1 MKNKKLYIA
10 ADHAGYSFK
19 QLLVKYIQEE
29 LKEFT
34 LEDLGCQSSESVN
47 YPDFAFKLSE
57 KVAKENAAG
66 ILICGSGI
74 GMSIAANKVNGIR
87 AALVWDMTSARL
99 SREHNNSN
107 VLCLGARLIGEQTAK
122 DCIKVW
128 LNTEFLKG
136 RHENRLELIHK
147 RESHD

>member
-10 ADHAGYSFK
+10 SDHAGYSFK
-19 QLLVKYIQEE
+19 QLMVKYIEE
-29 LKEFT
+29 NLKDFS
-34 LEDLGCQSSESVN
+34 LEDIGCHSPESVN
-47 YPDFAFKLSE
+47 YPDFAFQLSE
-57 KVAKENAAG
+57 KVAKENALG

-99 SREHNNSN
+99 SKEHNNSN
-107 VLCLGARLIGEQTAK
+107 ILCLGARLIGEQTAK
-122 DCIKVW
+122 DCIRVW
-128 LNTEFLKG
+128 LGTEFLKG
-136 RHENRLELIHK
+136 RHENRLELIRK